1 MGRNREEPMRS
12 VRLEITGMSCGHCVA
27 RVSKTLSAL
36 EGLEVEDVRIGS
48 ANLRYDPERQ
58 SLEEILEAVRDVGYE
73 PSVAA

>member
-1 MGRNREEPMRS
+1 MQT
-12 VRLEITGMSCGHCVA
+12 VRLAITGMSCGHCVA

-48 ANLRYDPERQ
+48 ADLRFDPERR
-58 SLEEILEAVRDVGYE
+58 SVEEILEAVRDAGYE